1 MSAPIFASLRGDP
14 AGRISI
20 RKALYGE
27 RPDVTKGFFSVKIST
42 LSDILPAGSPLSD
55 TFLFNLGT
63 VESKKFQD
71 FISYNTLDTAVPR
84 LKRNVSLRGDPA
96 GRISLR
102 VEIFTEKKPFVT
114 SGRSP

>member
-1 MSAPIFASLRGDP
+1 MRPLIMQFAAGIHPIDEGGQPQPLEVIPIIVDPHKANEDLKRTENLLRWY
-14 AGRISI
+14 RSI

-63 VESKKFQD
+63 VESK
-71 FISYNTLDTAVPR
+71 
-84 LKRNVSLRGDPA
+84 
-96 GRISLR
+96 
-102 VEIFTEKKPFVT
+102 
-114 SGRSP
+114 